1 VNVLIDRFL
10 PGKWWIREVSD
21 TTGWL
26 EPTGW
31 LRKPRA
37 PQAAD
42 KLSWSGLGVALD
54 LGLQRDA

>member
-21 TTGWL
+21 TTVLL

-37 PQAAD
+37 RQAD

>member
-21 TTGWL
+21 TTVLL

-42 KLSWSGLGVALD
+42 KLSWSGLGVVSEWY
-54 LGLQRDA
+54 R